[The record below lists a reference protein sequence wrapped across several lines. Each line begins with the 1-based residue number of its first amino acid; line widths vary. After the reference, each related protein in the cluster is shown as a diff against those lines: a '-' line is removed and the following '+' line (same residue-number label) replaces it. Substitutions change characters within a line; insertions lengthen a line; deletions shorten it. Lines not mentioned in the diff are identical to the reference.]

1 MTTFFLLIIAGVVI
15 FGAGL
20 FAGFALVAAAIAMD
34 AKDKT
39 GVWLTYSP
47 KKDQWEMTGDLAH
60 CYSKAQTHPK
70 GIKRRLS

>member
-1 MTTFFLLIIAGVVI
+1 MTVFLLIIAGVII

-60 CYSKAQTHPK
+60 CYAKAQTHPK

>member
-1 MTTFFLLIIAGVVI
+1 MEIFLWIIACIVF

-20 FAGFALVAAAIAMD
+20 ISAFVLQAFMLAMQ

-47 KKDQWEMTGDLAH
+47 KKDQWEMNGDLAH
-60 CYSKAQTHPK
+60 CFSKARLHHK
-70 GIKRRLS
+70 GIKPRLS

>member
-1 MTTFFLLIIAGVVI
+1 MDYRWYRFFGT
-15 FGAGL
+15 GL
-20 FAGFALVAAAIAMD
+20 FSGFALVAAAIAMD

>member
-1 MTTFFLLIIAGVVI
+1 MTIFLLIISGVVI
-15 FGAGL
+15 FGTGL

-60 CYSKAQTHPK
+60 CYSKAQTHHK
-70 GIKRRLS
+70 GIKRQLS

>member
-1 MTTFFLLIIAGVVI
+1 MTIFLLIIAGVII

-70 GIKRRLS
+70 GIKRLLS

>member
-1 MTTFFLLIIAGVVI
+1 MIIFLLILAGIVI

>member
-1 MTTFFLLIIAGVVI
+1 MTIFLLIIAGVII

-20 FAGFALVAAAIAMD
+20 FAGFVLVACAMAMK

-47 KKDQWEMTGDLAH
+47 KKDQWEMIGDLAH

-70 GIKRRLS
+70 GIK

>member
-1 MTTFFLLIIAGVVI
+1 MTIFLLIIAGVII

-47 KKDQWEMTGDLAH
+47 KKDQWEMIGDLAH
-60 CYSKAQTHPK
+60 CYSKARLHHK

>member
-1 MTTFFLLIIAGVVI
+1 MEIFLWIIACIVI

-20 FAGFALVAAAIAMD
+20 FSGFVLVAFMMATE

-47 KKDQWEMTGDLAH
+47 KKDQWEMIGDLAH
-60 CYSKAQTHPK
+60 CYSKARLHHK

>member
-1 MTTFFLLIIAGVVI
+1 MTIFSLIIAGVII

-20 FAGFALVAAAIAMD
+20 FAGFALVAAVIVID

-39 GVWLTYSP
+39 GVWLTYST
-47 KKDQWEMTGDLAH
+47 KKDQWEMIGDLAH

-70 GIKRRLS
+70 CIKRLLS

>member
-1 MTTFFLLIIAGVVI
+1 MTIFLLIIAGIVI

-60 CYSKAQTHPK
+60 CYSKAHTHPK
-70 GIKRRLS
+70 GIKRRLSR

>member
-1 MTTFFLLIIAGVVI
+1 MAIFLLIIAGVVI

-20 FAGFALVAAAIAMD
+20 FAGFVLVERAMD
-34 AKDKT
+34 MEAKDKT
-39 GVWLTYSP
+39 GVWLTYYP
-47 KKDQWEMTGDLAH
+47 KKDQWEMIGDLAH